1 MLRAPYAGNRLAE
14 IVCKSAQ
21 QQGPDCPVVGFFH
34 LGTLTRIDPSREED
48 KRDEEF
54 CQKLASRHQ
63 YLKKKAQN
71 QETGGGAELGP
82 EPEDPYEALDECYKQ
97 GQPGLPIKE
106 CWDAQR
112 VMVYDSVLHPNATAG
127 SVKEVGTTID
137 VSCQPTMV
145 EELLAKARAAG
156 DRFPNSSK
164 DYHIAML
171 DKVTHAVVFADQ
183 DFPGKKKAKGEEEG
197 QIVPNVTQG
206 CDTQNN
212 FADMLQDQL
221 PTGVIAAGGTRP
233 LFDSC
238 VECLKAGRPIFCFRG
253 TGGSSSTIA
262 KLIDFGKLKKGQPAG
277 AGLQSRPPAGK
288 KKLEEFIAREFSPD
302 APVTGDARDFGPT
315 VQRNILRDARALACN
330 FPEHF
335 NPASALV
342 IEVGAPEGKEFE
354 LTKFSPEAGDSVDIL
369 QDQITKVMASVYDN
383 VPELGGVE
391 ADARSV
397 RHALALQS
405 HLKRG
410 AARYRREGSLIIT
423 IMRILGVAT
432 SVAAAL
438 RSDPQYQ
445 GGVADSDW
453 LHWVSMALP
462 LMLAVSASVLTTYRP
477 IQKFAALSSAA
488 HEIESEIYR
497 FRTRTRPYY
506 ATKSTAS
513 GKGHRQLFSSTCDR
527 ILATHMTGDASLSA
541 ERLVDADRW
550 LALTPDANNNVST
563 KSLAPVAPAAEKGR
577 KGKLGTPSDG
587 AGVALAAGDG
597 PEVEMPTVTQ
607 AGSANEQQQQQQQ
620 PKKSETSTLAADEY
634 TIERALPELKKAQR
648 AAPRISRQLKALQL
662 LVIIGA
668 AVRSALPDACM
679 HCSSFAHPTP
689 LPTAG
694 DGDSAVRGTRVDAC
708 SLDGCRHDRVR
719 DLLPTARVD
728 PARGQCD
735 GARDHPGARL
745 VGRALSHPA
754 ADAEFQGSAG
764 RHRGER
770 IGDAARGL
778 RAGRDLKSGQGH
790 AGWRRER
797 SRWREGSGGDAEGM
811 ICFVMPDP
819 ISGCGAIDSRRG
831 PLFGCI
837 GYQNSEF
844 R

>member
-1 MLRAPYAGNRLAE
+1 MYSGPSSEVGSNSGRRRRTKQLEAKPVDADPPGTNNGNGSKETHVGSRAQPGAESAPPLEKQATMPSIQPPIPEETAGAEGLRTKAVGVAHTLRYGTFRMTETNKLLDFVLVPEDFSPESGDPVGEVLKALGLTKPDIAFDFHKGGKLADGVPVVDQRVRAVMDGISAACAQTHSIYMLRAPYAGNRLAE

-342 IEVGAPEGKEFE
+342 IEVGAPEGKEFA

-462 LMLAVSASVLTTYRP
+462 LMLAVSASVLTT
-477 IQKFAALSSAA
+477 
-488 HEIESEIYR
+488 
-497 FRTRTRPYY
+497 
-506 ATKSTAS
+506 
-513 GKGHRQLFSSTCDR
+513 C
-527 ILATHMTGDASLSA
+527 
-541 ERLVDADRW
+541 
-550 LALTPDANNNVST
+550 
-563 KSLAPVAPAAEKGR
+563 
-577 KGKLGTPSDG
+577 
-587 AGVALAAGDG
+587 
-597 PEVEMPTVTQ
+597 
-607 AGSANEQQQQQQQ
+607 
-620 PKKSETSTLAADEY
+620 
-634 TIERALPELKKAQR
+634 ALPR
-648 AAPRISRQLKALQL
+648 P
-662 LVIIGA
+662 V
-668 AVRSALPDACM
+668 
-679 HCSSFAHPTP
+679 TW
-689 LPTAG
+689 T
-694 DGDSAVRGTRVDAC
+694 
-708 SLDGCRHDRVR
+708 
-719 DLLPTARVD
+719 
-728 PARGQCD
+728 
-735 GARDHPGARL
+735 
-745 VGRALSHPA
+745 
-754 ADAEFQGSAG
+754 
-764 RHRGER
+764 
-770 IGDAARGL
+770 
-778 RAGRDLKSGQGH
+778 
-790 AGWRRER
+790 W
-797 SRWREGSGGDAEGM
+797 
-811 ICFVMPDP
+811 
-819 ISGCGAIDSRRG
+819 
-831 PLFGCI
+831 
-837 GYQNSEF
+837 
-844 R
+844 